1 MAKIPDD
8 FIQDL
13 LNRVDIVDVVE
24 RYLPLKK
31 AGQNYSACC
40 PFHKEKSPSFT
51 VSQTKQFYHCFG
63 CGAHGSAVGFV
74 MEHQGMSFPDAVR
87 MLAESVGMQVPV
99 SDAPM
104 SEKAK
109 AAPGI
114 YDVLKT
120 AMNYYRAQLKT
131 ASAAIEYLKSRG
143 VEGKT
148 AARFGLGFAP
158 SAGQSLK
165 AVFADYDK
173 NPVIKD
179 AGLVAEEEN
188 TLRRYDRFRSRVLF
202 PILNQR
208 SQVIGFGGRIMGNG
222 APKYLN
228 SPETPVFEKGK
239 ELYGLPQ
246 ARAAIRDRGRVLV
259 VEGYMDVV
267 MLNQHGV
274 EYAVASLGTA
284 CTPEHIRKLLK
295 LADEVYFCFDGDKA
309 GKKAAWRALENSLE
323 QLVDGKKLAFL
334 FLPAEHDPDSYV
346 QEFGQVRFENALLQD
361 SVPLAQFLLKEL
373 SGQVELESEE
383 GRAKLISLAAPM
395 LSQVKAPAFGMM
407 IRKRLAE
414 LSRLEMSELST
425 VLDGSP
431 VRSVPEY
438 VPSESYQG
446 ESAPEPWQ
454 DNQTWANDWQPSQ
467 QQNQPN
473 TQYARQ
479 SNRPAWKPNWQPK
492 GKWKGRGDE
501 RMPAH
506 MMPRPAPRAA
516 PTGPVHKLIQLVLA
530 HPNLVRRSEPVW
542 LSWPE
547 TDAMGLAQELLQK
560 ICNYPDLASLQIVES
575 WQGMFDYDV
584 LHRLLISGGE
594 YFDKA
599 SEAELE
605 EQLAATLKAVEVSVI
620 RPMMQER
627 FYALTYKQANGGL
640 TEAEKLEFAAL
651 VSRR

>member
-1 MAKIPDD
+1 MVHQGWKNNKMAKIPDD

-31 AGQNYSACC
+31 TGQNYSACC

-74 MEHQGMSFPDAVR
+74 MEHQGMTFPDAVR

-99 SDAPM
+99 SDAPI

-131 ASAAIEYLKSRG
+131 APAAIEYLKSRG
-143 VEGKT
+143 LEGRT

-158 SAGQSLK
+158 SNGQSLK
-165 AVFADYDK
+165 AVFADYEH
-173 NPVIKD
+173 NAVIKD

-346 QEFGQVRFENALLQD
+346 QEFGQQHFEAALLQD

-373 SGQVELESEE
+373 SSQVQLESEE

-395 LSQVKAPAFGMM
+395 LYQVKAPAFGMM

-425 VLDGSP
+425 VLDGGP

-438 VPSESYQG
+438 LPVEGFQG
-446 ESAPEPWQ
+446 ESAPAPYGQPWEQ
-454 DNQTWANDWQPSQ
+454 QVVRPEKRAWQ
-467 QQNQPN
+467 
-473 TQYARQ
+473 A
-479 SNRPAWKPNWQPK
+479 NWQPK
-492 GKWKGRGDE
+492 SKWKGRAGE
-501 RMPAH
+501 KIPASQ
-506 MMPRPAPRAA
+506 MPRPAPRAA
-516 PTGPVHKLIQLVLA
+516 PTGPVHQLIQLVLA
-530 HPNLVRRSEPVW
+530 HPDLARRSEPVW
-542 LSWPE
+542 QAWPE
-547 TDAMGLAQELLQK
+547 TEAVGLAQELLNK
-560 ICNYPDLASLQIVES
+560 ICNYPLLGCLQLGES

-584 LHRLLISGGE
+584 LHRLRISGGE

-640 TEAEKLEFAAL
+640 TEGEKLEFAAL
-651 VSRR
+651 VSHR

>member
-63 CGAHGSAVGFV
+63 CGAHGSALGFV
-74 MEHQGMSFPDAVR
+74 MEHQALSFPDAVR

-99 SDAPM
+99 SDAPV

-114 YDVLKT
+114 YDVMKT

-131 ASAAIEYLKSRG
+131 APAAIEYLKSRG
-143 VEGKT
+143 VEGRT

-158 SAGQSLK
+158 GAGQSLK
-165 AVFADYDK
+165 AVFADYDH
-173 NPVIKD
+173 NAVIKD
-179 AGLVAEEEN
+179 AGLVGEDEA

-208 SQVIGFGGRIMGNG
+208 SQVIGFGGRIMGSG

-246 ARAAIRDRGRVLV
+246 ARTAIRDRGRVLV

-267 MLNQHGV
+267 MLNQNGV
-274 EYAVASLGTA
+274 EYSVASLGTA

-346 QEFGQVRFENALLQD
+346 QEFGQERFEQALLQE

-373 SGQVELESEE
+373 SSQVQLESEE

-407 IRKRLAE
+407 IKKRLAE

-425 VLDGSP
+425 VLDGAP
-431 VRSVPEY
+431 VRAEPEY
-438 VPSESYQG
+438 IQAESYQG
-446 ESAPEPWQ
+446 DAAAEPWQ
-454 DNQTWANDWQPSQ
+454 GEQGWKKDWQPG
-467 QQNQPN
+467 
-473 TQYARQ
+473 RQ
-479 SNRPAWKPNWQPK
+479 GNGKSNWQPDWKPK

-501 RMPAH
+501 RIPASR
-506 MMPRPAPRAA
+506 MPRPAPRAA

-530 HPNLVRRSEPVW
+530 HPDLVRRSEPVW
-542 LSWPE
+542 QSWPE
-547 TDAMGLAQELLQK
+547 SEVFSLAQELLQK
-560 ICNYPDLASLQIVES
+560 ICRYPDLNSLQLVES

-594 YFDKA
+594 YFDKTSA
-599 SEAELE
+599 AELE

-620 RPMMQER
+620 RPVIQER

-651 VSRR
+651 VTRR

>member
-99 SDAPM
+99 SDAPI

-131 ASAAIEYLKSRG
+131 APAAIEYLKSRG
-143 VEGKT
+143 VEGRI

-165 AVFADYDK
+165 TVFADYDK

-346 QEFGQVRFENALLQD
+346 QEFGQAQFENALLQD

-373 SGQVELESEE
+373 SAQVELESEE

-395 LSQVKAPAFGMM
+395 LNLVRAPAFGMM

-414 LSRLEMSELST
+414 LARLEMSELST

-431 VRSVPEY
+431 VRYVPEY

-446 ESAPEPWQ
+446 ESAPESWQ
-454 DNQTWANDWQPSQ
+454 EGQGWSGDWQ
-467 QQNQPN
+467 QQNSPG

-479 SNRPAWKPNWQPK
+479 SNRSAWKSNWQPK
-492 GKWKGRGDE
+492 SKWKGRAGE
-501 RMPAH
+501 RIPVH

-530 HPNLVRRSEPVW
+530 HPDLVRRSEPVW

-547 TDAMGLAQELLQK
+547 TEAMGLAQELLQK
-560 ICNYPDLASLQIVES
+560 ICSYPDLSSLQIVES
-575 WQGMFDYDV
+575 WQGMLDYDV

-599 SEAELE
+599 SEAELD

>member
-99 SDAPM
+99 SDAPI

-131 ASAAIEYLKSRG
+131 APAAIEYLKSRG

-395 LSQVKAPAFGMM
+395 LSLVKAPAFGMM

-438 VPSESYQG
+438 VPSERDQG

-454 DNQTWANDWQPSQ
+454 DGQGWSNDGQPGRQ
-467 QQNQPN
+467 QSQPN

-479 SNRPAWKPNWQPK
+479 GNRSAWKPNWQPK

-501 RMPAH
+501 RIPAH
-506 MMPRPAPRAA
+506 MMPRPAPRAP

-530 HPNLVRRSEPVW
+530 HPSLVRRSEPVW

-560 ICNYPDLASLQIVES
+560 ICNHSDLSSLQIVES

-599 SEAELE
+599 SEAELD